1 MARRPNHGNAE
12 ALSEED
18 LKEVRHNPAHVNA
31 FAVRDF
37 HERRYCERRR
47 LYDHT
52 PTVKQMQLL
61 VQSWKQLWKCR

>member
-1 MARRPNHGNAE
+1 MARRPNRGNTE

-18 LKEVRHNPAHVNA
+18 LKDIRPNPAHPNP

-37 HERRYCERRR
+37 HERTYGARRR

-52 PTVKQMQLL
+52 PTLKQTQLL
-61 VQSWKQLWKCR
+61 VQTWKQLWKCR